1 MIPTVRSLLPAF
13 GLWFCA
19 SICLVTPAWPDPAVT
34 SDPDD
39 AVVASSPGARRGQ
52 RFARLHCARCHAI
65 DRTSDSPLANAP
77 PFRTLHL
84 RYKVEDLLR
93 PLAEGIHP
101 TMPLFRLEAGQL
113 DDLMTFL
120 KALETN

>member
-1 MIPTVRSLLPAF
+1 MIPTVRKLLPAF
-13 GLWFCA
+13 GFLFCA
-19 SICLVTPAWPDPAVT
+19 SICVVAPAWSDPAVT
-34 SDPDD
+34 GDPDD

-65 DRTSDSPLANAP
+65 DRTSDSPLASAP

-101 TMPLFRLEAGQL
+101 TMPPVRLEAGQL

-120 KALETN
+120 KALETD